1 MFVRSENCKYI
12 VDDNDMYNQCKEC
25 GSVLAA
31 DNGPIGGGGGSGGG
45 GIDFEP
51 DMKYQPTAT
60 YEREPLRNVKV
71 STVRRIDFLLF
82 DTCIFLNLLN

>member
-1 MFVRSENCKYI
+1 MRSENCKYI

-31 DNGPIGGGGGSGGG
+31 DNGPIGGGGGG

-71 STVRRIDFLLF
+71 STAWRLLI
-82 DTCIFLNLLN
+82 TWYLS